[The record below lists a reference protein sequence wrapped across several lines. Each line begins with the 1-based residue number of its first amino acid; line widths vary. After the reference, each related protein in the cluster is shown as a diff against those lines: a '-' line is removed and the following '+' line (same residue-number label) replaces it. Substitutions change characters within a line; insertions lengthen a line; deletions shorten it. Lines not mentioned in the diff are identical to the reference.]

1 MENTT
6 DLQTRKSN
14 NANKE
19 IKHLDREKS
28 AYGIS
33 GFFPAIVNLIAEDGD
48 NFFRYLKTLGLTRE
62 KNLVVLSS
70 RRHYY
75 YDEEEMK
82 NVKTLIN
89 LKKLNLIKYLDEFLY
104 TLVNILPE
112 NSNILGCF
120 NDCNTE
126 LKNGVS
132 ILHPI
137 KMLRHRINILDLRI
151 ERTLNKKIV
160 SDILM
165 AHGFKISDITEMNG
179 ITYFCAQKCRKAAV
193 MRA

>member
-1 MENTT
+1 MANTT

-14 NANKE
+14 SVSE

-48 NFFRYLKTLGLTRE
+48 NFFRYLKSLGLTRE

-70 RRHYY
+70 KRHYY

-82 NVKTLIN
+82 NVRTLIN
-89 LKKLNLIKYLDEFLY
+89 LKKLNQIKYLDEFLY
-104 TLVNILPE
+104 SLANILPKQ
-112 NSNILGCF
+112 SNFLGCF
-120 NDCNTE
+120 NDSNTE

-137 KMLRHRINILDLRI
+137 KMLRHKINILDLRI
-151 ERTLNKKIV
+151 ERTLNKTTV
-160 SDILM
+160 AEILET
-165 AHGFKISDITEMNG
+165 HGFKISNMTEMDG
-179 ITYFCAQKCRKAAV
+179 ITYFCAQKVRKAEV